1 VSEREKLKAALD
13 RKIANGLVDIK
24 FHPFPPGLDIEV
36 IAGEVNR
43 MFDAIDAGL
52 AEPFSFN
59 DARWRN
65 SPEG

>member
-1 VSEREKLKAALD
+1 MSEREKLKAALD
-13 RKIANGLVDIK
+13 RKIENGLVDIK
-24 FHPFPPGLDIEV
+24 FHRLPLGLDIEV
-36 IAGEVNR
+36 VAGEINR

-65 SPEG
+65 SPQG